1 MTRPIE
7 NRRGRSKLSANAGT
21 MLLRGGLAMLKTR
34 DIDAWGLTP
43 RGALIIALVPIL
55 VACAVIATIPSRRV
69 FVWVIDEDSL
79 VENIQFILILA
90 AGLFFSWSSA
100 RLLRTGRR
108 GFGMLYAL
116 VALATFFVAGEE
128 ISWGQRILG
137 LRTPEALEA
146 INWQREI
153 SVHNVYGFHQPF
165 IYAVML
171 AGLYGTIVPL
181 IGLAWSARRPVPALA
196 YLLIPPVCLVP
207 AFFTP
212 FGYRLF
218 RMVFRPELAYPGRI
232 FVITEFS
239 EVTEL
244 CFYFGVLVF
253 AWLAWRRL
261 RHEPQSG

>member
-1 MTRPIE
+1 MTPIE
-7 NRRGRSKLSANAGT
+7 SRRGRSTVGAI
-21 MLLRGGLAMLKTR
+21 LLRFRR
-34 DIDAWGLTP
+34 DTDAWGLTP
-43 RGALIIALVPIL
+43 RGAIIIALVPIL
-55 VACAVIATIPSRRV
+55 VVGAIIATIRFPRV
-69 FVWVIDEDSL
+69 FRWVIDEDSV

-90 AGLFFSWSSA
+90 AGVFFGWSSA
-100 RLLRTGRR
+100 RLLRTGRAS
-108 GFGMLYAL
+108 FGILYAL
-116 VALATFFVAGEE
+116 VATATFFVAGEE

-137 LRTPEALEA
+137 LRTPDALEA

-153 SVHNVYGFHQPF
+153 SVHNIHGFHQPF

-171 AGLYGTIVPL
+171 AGLYGTIVPS
-181 IGLAWSARRPVPALA
+181 IGLAWSTRRPAPSLA
-196 YLLIPPVCLVP
+196 FLLVPPVCLVP
-207 AFFTP
+207 GFFTP

-244 CFYFGVLVF
+244 CFYFGVFVF

-261 RHEPQSG
+261 RHEPPRC